1 MTIEQRVQ
9 FHISVAIKL
18 AEAGFGAKMLV
29 DLDRE
34 PGSVP
39 GQDGRGTS
47 TDEMR
52 NLFQHPAA
60 QRGIDRRVVDLA
72 DEGRKSICVED
83 CHRPDDAI
91 CVWLA
96 REREIAIRGQPE
108 ETGRSIAAFD
118 AEKTLQRNA
127 GISNIVLA

>member
-1 MTIEQRVQ
+1 
-9 FHISVAIKL
+9 
-18 AEAGFGAKMLV
+18 MLV

-47 TDEMR
+47 ADEMR

-60 QRGIDRRVVDLA
+60 QCGIDRGVVDLA
-72 DEGRKSICVED
+72 DKGRESICVED

-91 CVWLA
+91 CVWLGRA
-96 REREIAIRGQPE
+96 RKIAIRGLAK
-108 ETGRSIAAFD
+108 ETGRPMAAFD
-118 AEKTLQRNA
+118 GEKTLQRNA